1 MSSTILI
8 VAHLHGSRTCPIFGS
23 SAPHDPCGPDT
34 ARSHHRIK
42 KFGGTSVE
50 DITKIKAIAQSIIQ
64 SKEAGNDIVVVVSA
78 MGHSTD
84 HLNKLAESISKN
96 PNSREL
102 DMLLSTGE
110 QVTMALLSMSLNEYG
125 IPAISL
131 TGSQVGIVTE
141 SIHGKARILDIKT
154 ERIQNYINQGY
165 VVVVAG
171 FQGSTLS
178 HTGSMEITTL
188 GRGGSDTSAVALS
201 TALGAETCEI
211 YTDVPGVLTT
221 DPRIV
226 PNAKLLDII
235 SCEEML
241 ELASVG
247 ASVLHPRAV
256 EIARNYGIKLYVKS
270 SQTLSNGTLLHSKIK
285 PLALK
290 RGGLELTK
298 TVNSLEVLEKQTVFS
313 ISKLPDRPGIAAQ
326 IFETLSEANINV
338 DLIIQATHDGKSNDI
353 AFTVN
358 DFELTKTIDQCKLI
372 TNQLGGE
379 YDFKKNM
386 TKLSIQGAGIMG
398 RPSVS
403 ADLFDTLSQANIN
416 VRLIAT
422 SEIKVSCV
430 IDIDNI
436 PKAIRFVSEK
446 FKLSDKQI
454 FINPVIERED
464 QPEVRGIALDKNQV
478 QVSIRNLPDK
488 PGVAASI
495 CLALAENN
503 LIFDTIVQSER
514 LTSLKTKDISFTM
527 SKQDRE
533 RANTIFHSL
542 TKKLAGSFIE
552 DGPAIAK
559 VSTVGAGMAF
569 KVGTAGKIF
578 RALANK
584 NINIEMIAT
593 SEIRTSCIVLE
604 KDCDQAVNAIHSYF
618 QLDK

>member
-1 MSSTILI
+1 MAL
-8 VAHLHGSRTCPIFGS
+8 L
-23 SAPHDPCGPDT
+23 
-34 ARSHHRIK
+34 IK

-430 IDIDNI
+430 IDVDNI

-542 TKKLAGSFIE
+542 TKKLVGSFIE

>member
-1 MSSTILI
+1 MALL
-8 VAHLHGSRTCPIFGS
+8 V
-23 SAPHDPCGPDT
+23 
-34 ARSHHRIK
+34 K
-42 KFGGTSVE
+42 KFGGTSVG
-50 DITKIKAIAQSIIQ
+50 DIKKIQNIASSICH
-64 SKEAGNDIVVVVSA
+64 SKEAGNEIIVVVSA
-78 MGHSTD
+78 MGQTTD
-84 HLNKLAESISKN
+84 DLNCLAESISKN
-96 PNSREL
+96 PNRREL

-110 QVTMALLSMSLNEYG
+110 QVTIALLAMSLNEFG
-125 IPAISL
+125 IPAISM
-131 TGSQVGIVTE
+131 TGSQVGITTE

-154 ERIQNYINQGY
+154 ERIQNYIDQGY

-171 FQGSTLS
+171 FQGTTLS

-201 TALGAETCEI
+201 TAMGAETCEI

-226 PNAKLLDII
+226 PNAKLLNEI

-256 EIARNYGIKLYVKS
+256 EIARNYGIKLFVKS
-270 SQTLSNGTLLHSKIK
+270 SQSESSGTLLHSQIK
-285 PLALK
+285 PLPVK
-290 RGGLELTK
+290 KGSLELTK
-298 TVNSLEVLEKQTVFS
+298 TVNSLEVLENQAVFS
-313 ISKLPDRPGIAAQ
+313 ISSLPDRPGIAAQ
-326 IFETLSEANINV
+326 IFETLSDAKINV
-338 DLIIQATHDGKSNDI
+338 DLIIQATHDGNSNDI
-353 AFTVN
+353 TFTVN
-358 DFELTKTIDQCKLI
+358 EFDLTKTIEQCELI
-372 TNQLGGE
+372 TSQLGGE
-379 YDFKKNM
+379 YNFKAKM

-430 IDIDNI
+430 IEINNI
-436 PKAIRFVSEK
+436 PKAIRFVGEK
-446 FKLSDKQI
+446 FKLSDSQI
-454 FINPVIERED
+454 FVNPLYKRQD

-478 QVSIRNLPDK
+478 QVSFRNLPDK

-514 LTSLKTKDISFTM
+514 MTSLKTKDISFTM
-527 SKQDRE
+527 NKQDRQK
-533 RANTIFHSL
+533 ANAIFDSL
-542 TKKLAGSFIE
+542 TKKLTGSFIE

-559 VSTVGAGMAF
+559 VSAVGTGMAY

-578 RALANK
+578 RALAKN

-604 KDCDQAVNAIHSYF
+604 KDCDKAVNAIHNHF
-618 QLDK
+618 ELEK

>member
-1 MSSTILI
+1 MAL
-8 VAHLHGSRTCPIFGS
+8 L
-23 SAPHDPCGPDT
+23 
-34 ARSHHRIK
+34 IK

-270 SQTLSNGTLLHSKIK
+270 SQTLSNGTLVHSKIK

>member
-1 MSSTILI
+1 MAL
-8 VAHLHGSRTCPIFGS
+8 L
-23 SAPHDPCGPDT
+23 
-34 ARSHHRIK
+34 IK
-42 KFGGTSVE
+42 KFGGTSVG
-50 DITKIKAIAQSIIQ
+50 DIKKIQAIAQSICQ
-64 SKEAGNDIVVVVSA
+64 SKESGNDIVVVVSA
-78 MGHSTD
+78 MGKSTD
-84 HLNKLAESISKN
+84 KLNKLAESISKN

-110 QVTMALLSMSLNEYG
+110 QVTISLLSMSLNEYG
-125 IPAISL
+125 IPAISM
-131 TGSQVGIVTE
+131 TGSQVGIITE

-154 ERIQNYINQGY
+154 ERIQSYIDQGY

-226 PNAKLLDII
+226 PNAKLLDNI

-256 EIARNYGIKLYVKS
+256 EIARNYGIRLYVKS
-270 SQTLSNGTLLHSKIK
+270 SLSYSNGTLLHSQIN
-285 PLALK
+285 PLPLK
-290 RGGLELTK
+290 RGRLELTK
-298 TVNSLEVLEKQTVFS
+298 TVNSLEVLENQAVFS
-313 ISKLPDRPGIAAQ
+313 ISNLPDRPGIAAQ
-326 IFETLSEANINV
+326 IFESLSEACINV
-338 DLIIQATHDGKSNDI
+338 DLIIQATHDGNSNDI
-353 AFTVN
+353 TFTVN
-358 DFELTKTIDQCKLI
+358 EFELTKTIEQCKLI
-372 TNQLGGE
+372 TTQLGGE
-379 YDFKKNM
+379 YNFKTKM

-430 IDIDNI
+430 VDINNI
-436 PKAIRFVSEK
+436 PKAIRFVGEK
-446 FKLSDKQI
+446 FKLSDTQI
-454 FINPVIERED
+454 FINPIFDKQD

-478 QVSIRNLPDK
+478 QVSFRKLPDK

-495 CLALAENN
+495 CLALAESN

-514 LTSLKTKDISFTM
+514 VTSLKTKDISFTM
-527 SKQDRE
+527 NKQDRE
-533 RANTIFHSL
+533 KANKIFHSL
-542 TKKLAGSFIE
+542 TKKLPGSFIE

-559 VSTVGAGMAF
+559 VSAVGAGMAF

-578 RALANK
+578 RALANE

-604 KDCDQAVNAIHSYF
+604 KDCDKAVNAIHNHF
-618 QLDK
+618 ELDK

>member
-1 MSSTILI
+1 MAL
-8 VAHLHGSRTCPIFGS
+8 L
-23 SAPHDPCGPDT
+23 
-34 ARSHHRIK
+34 IK

-527 SKQDRE
+527 SKQDRK
-533 RANTIFHSL
+533 RANTVFHSL

>member
-1 MSSTILI
+1 MAL
-8 VAHLHGSRTCPIFGS
+8 L
-23 SAPHDPCGPDT
+23 
-34 ARSHHRIK
+34 IK

-298 TVNSLEVLEKQTVFS
+298 TVNSLEVLETQTVFS

-552 DGPAIAK
+552 DGPAISK

>member
-1 MSSTILI
+1 MAL
-8 VAHLHGSRTCPIFGS
+8 L
-23 SAPHDPCGPDT
+23 
-34 ARSHHRIK
+34 IK
-42 KFGGTSVE
+42 KFGGTSLG
-50 DITKIKAIAQSIIQ
+50 DIKKIQAIARSICE

-78 MGHSTD
+78 MGNTTNN
-84 HLNKLAESISKN
+84 LNDLAQSISKN

-110 QVTMALLSMSLNEYG
+110 QVSIALLAMSLNELG
-125 IPAISL
+125 IPAISM
-131 TGSQVGIVTE
+131 TGSQVGITTE

-154 ERIQNYINQGY
+154 ERIQNYIDQGY

-171 FQGSTLS
+171 FQGTTLS

-201 TALGAETCEI
+201 TAMGAETCEI

-226 PNAKLLDII
+226 PNAKLLNEI

-256 EIARNYGIKLYVKS
+256 EIARNYGIKLFVKS
-270 SQTLSNGTLLHSKIK
+270 SQSESSGTLLHSQIK
-285 PLALK
+285 PLPVK
-290 RGGLELTK
+290 RGSLELTK
-298 TVNSLEVLEKQTVFS
+298 TVNSLEVLENQAVFS
-313 ISKLPDRPGIAAQ
+313 ISSLPDRPGIAAQ
-326 IFETLSEANINV
+326 IFETLSDAKINV
-338 DLIIQATHDGKSNDI
+338 DLIIQATHDGNSNDI
-353 AFTVN
+353 TFTVN
-358 DFELTKTIDQCKLI
+358 EFDLTKTIEQCELI
-372 TNQLGGE
+372 TSQLGGE
-379 YDFKKNM
+379 YNFKAKM

-430 IDIDNI
+430 IELNNI
-436 PKAIRFVSEK
+436 PKAIRFVGEK
-446 FKLSDKQI
+446 FKLSDSQI
-454 FINPVIERED
+454 FVNPLYKRQD

-478 QVSIRNLPDK
+478 QVSFRNLPDK

-514 LTSLKTKDISFTM
+514 MTSLKTKDISFTM
-527 SKQDRE
+527 NKQDRQK
-533 RANTIFHSL
+533 ANAIFDFL
-542 TKKLAGSFIE
+542 TRKLPGSFIE

-559 VSTVGAGMAF
+559 VSAVGTGMAF

-578 RALANK
+578 RALAKN

-604 KDCDQAVNAIHSYF
+604 KDCDKAVNAIHNHF
-618 QLDK
+618 ELEK

>member
-1 MSSTILI
+1 MAL
-8 VAHLHGSRTCPIFGS
+8 L
-23 SAPHDPCGPDT
+23 
-34 ARSHHRIK
+34 IK
-42 KFGGTSVE
+42 KFGGTSVG
-50 DITKIKAIAQSIIQ
+50 DITKIKAIAQSIAQ

-78 MGHSTD
+78 MGNSTD
-84 HLNKLAESISKN
+84 KLNKLAESISKN
-96 PNSREL
+96 PNRREL

-110 QVTMALLSMSLNEYG
+110 QVSMALLSMSLNEYG
-125 IPAISL
+125 IPAISM
-131 TGSQVGIVTE
+131 TGSQVGIITE

-154 ERIQNYINQGY
+154 ERIKNYINQGY
-165 VVVVAG
+165 VVVIAG

-178 HTGSMEITTL
+178 HTGTTEITTL

-226 PNAKLLDII
+226 SDAKLLDVI

-270 SQTLSNGTLLHSKIK
+270 SQTLSKGTLLHSNIK

-298 TVNSLEVLEKQTVFS
+298 TVNSLEVLEKQIVFS

-326 IFETLSEANINV
+326 IFETLSEASINV
-338 DLIIQATHDGKSNDI
+338 DLIIQATHDGNSNDI

-358 DFELTKTIDQCKLI
+358 QFDLTKTIEQCKLI

-379 YDFKKNM
+379 YNFKTNM

-436 PKAIRFVSEK
+436 PKAIRFVGEK

-454 FINPVIERED
+454 FINPLFERED

-478 QVSIRNLPDK
+478 QVSFRNLPDK

-495 CLALAENN
+495 CLALAESN
-503 LIFDTIVQSER
+503 LIFDTIVQSES
-514 LTSLKTKDISFTM
+514 LTSFKTKDISFTM
-527 SKQDRE
+527 NKQDRA
-533 RANTIFHSL
+533 RANKIFYSL
-542 TKKLAGSFIE
+542 TKKLSGAFVE

-559 VSTVGAGMAF
+559 VSTVGAGMAS

-618 QLDK
+618 ELDK

>member
-1 MSSTILI
+1 MAL
-8 VAHLHGSRTCPIFGS
+8 L
-23 SAPHDPCGPDT
+23 
-34 ARSHHRIK
+34 IK

-578 RALANK
+578 RALADQ

-604 KDCDQAVNAIHSYF
+604 KDCDKAVNAIHNHF
-618 QLDK
+618 ELEK

>member
-1 MSSTILI
+1 MAL
-8 VAHLHGSRTCPIFGS
+8 L
-23 SAPHDPCGPDT
+23 
-34 ARSHHRIK
+34 IK

-298 TVNSLEVLEKQTVFS
+298 TVNSLEVLENQTVFS
-313 ISKLPDRPGIAAQ
+313 ISNLPDRPGIAAQ
-326 IFETLSEANINV
+326 IFETLSEASINV

-358 DFELTKTIDQCKLI
+358 EFDLTKTIEQCKLI

-379 YDFKKNM
+379 YNFKTNM

-618 QLDK
+618 ELDK

>member
-1 MSSTILI
+1 MAL
-8 VAHLHGSRTCPIFGS
+8 L
-23 SAPHDPCGPDT
+23 
-34 ARSHHRIK
+34 IK

-270 SQTLSNGTLLHSKIK
+270 SQTLSSGTLLHSKIK

-584 NINIEMIAT
+584 SINIEMIAT

-618 QLDK
+618 ELDK

>member
-1 MSSTILI
+1 MAL
-8 VAHLHGSRTCPIFGS
+8 L
-23 SAPHDPCGPDT
+23 
-34 ARSHHRIK
+34 IK

-270 SQTLSNGTLLHSKIK
+270 SQTLSNGTLLLSKIK

-358 DFELTKTIDQCKLI
+358 DLDLTKTIDQCKLI

-527 SKQDRE
+527 SKQDRK

>member
-1 MSSTILI
+1 MAL
-8 VAHLHGSRTCPIFGS
+8 L
-23 SAPHDPCGPDT
+23 
-34 ARSHHRIK
+34 IK

-527 SKQDRE
+527 TKQDRE

-559 VSTVGAGMAF
+559 VSTVGSGMAF

>member
-1 MSSTILI
+1 MAL
-8 VAHLHGSRTCPIFGS
+8 L
-23 SAPHDPCGPDT
+23 
-34 ARSHHRIK
+34 IK

-50 DITKIKAIAQSIIQ
+50 DIRKIKAIAQCIIQ

-96 PNSREL
+96 PKRREL

>member
-1 MSSTILI
+1 MAL
-8 VAHLHGSRTCPIFGS
+8 L
-23 SAPHDPCGPDT
+23 
-34 ARSHHRIK
+34 IK

-226 PNAKLLDII
+226 PSAKLLDII

-379 YDFKKNM
+379 YNFKTNM

-464 QPEVRGIALDKNQV
+464 LPEVRGIALDKNQV

-514 LTSLKTKDISFTM
+514 FTSFKTKDISFTM
-527 SKQDRE
+527 NKQDRE
-533 RANTIFHSL
+533 RANKIFHSL

>member
-1 MSSTILI
+1 MAL
-8 VAHLHGSRTCPIFGS
+8 L
-23 SAPHDPCGPDT
+23 
-34 ARSHHRIK
+34 IK
-42 KFGGTSVE
+42 KFGGTSVG
-50 DITKIKAIAQSIIQ
+50 DTNKIQAIAQSICE

-78 MGHSTD
+78 MGDSTD
-84 HLNKLAESISKN
+84 KLNNLASSISQN

-110 QVTMALLSMSLNEYG
+110 QITIALLAMSLNEHG
-125 IPAISL
+125 IPALSM

-154 ERIQNYINQGY
+154 DRIKSYIEQGY

-226 PNAKLLDII
+226 PNAKLLDNI

-270 SQTLSNGTLLHSKIK
+270 SQNYSNGTLLHSQIK
-285 PLALK
+285 PLKLK
-290 RGGLELTK
+290 RGRLELTK
-298 TVNSLEVLEKQTVFS
+298 TVNSLEVLEKQAVFN
-313 ISKLPDRPGIAAQ
+313 ISNLPDRPGIAAQ
-326 IFETLSEANINV
+326 IFESLSKDGINV
-338 DLIIQATHDGKSNDI
+338 DLIIQATHDGNNNDI

-358 DFELTKTIDQCKLI
+358 EIEITKSIEQCKLI
-372 TNQLGGE
+372 TNELGGE
-379 YDFKKNM
+379 YEFKTNM

-422 SEIKVSCV
+422 SEIKVSCIV
-430 IDIDNI
+430 EINNI
-436 PKAIRFVSEK
+436 SKAIRFIGDK
-446 FKLSDKQI
+446 FKLSDSQI
-454 FINPVIERED
+454 FVNPTYKKQD

-478 QVSIRNLPDK
+478 QVSFRKLPDK

-503 LIFDTIVQSER
+503 LIFDTIVQSARER
-514 LTSLKTKDISFTM
+514 SLKTKDISFTM
-527 SKQDRE
+527 NKQDRE
-533 RANTIFHSL
+533 KANKVFNNL
-542 TKKLAGSFIE
+542 TKKLPGSFIE
-552 DGPAIAK
+552 DGPSIAK
-559 VSTVGAGMAF
+559 VSAVGAGMPF
-569 KVGTAGKIF
+569 NVGTAGKIF
-578 RALANK
+578 RALANEK
-584 NINIEMIAT
+584 INIEMIAT

-604 KDCDQAVNAIHSYF
+604 KDCDRAVNAIHNYF
-618 QLDK
+618 ELEK

>member
-1 MSSTILI
+1 MAL
-8 VAHLHGSRTCPIFGS
+8 L
-23 SAPHDPCGPDT
+23 
-34 ARSHHRIK
+34 IK

-154 ERIQNYINQGY
+154 ERIQNYIDQGY

-270 SQTLSNGTLLHSKIK
+270 SQTFSNGTLLHSKIK

-298 TVNSLEVLEKQTVFS
+298 TVNSLEVLENQAVFS
-313 ISKLPDRPGIAAQ
+313 ISNLTDRPGIAAK
-326 IFETLSEANINV
+326 IFETLSEASINV

-358 DFELTKTIDQCKLI
+358 EFDLTKTIEQCKLI

-379 YDFKKNM
+379 YNFTTNM

>member
-1 MSSTILI
+1 MAL
-8 VAHLHGSRTCPIFGS
+8 L
-23 SAPHDPCGPDT
+23 
-34 ARSHHRIK
+34 IK
-42 KFGGTSVE
+42 KFGGTSVG
-50 DITKIKAIAQSIIQ
+50 DIAKIKAISKNIVQ
-64 SKEAGNDIVVVVSA
+64 SKESGNDIVIVVSA
-78 MGHSTD
+78 MGNTTD
-84 HLNKLAESISKN
+84 HLNQLAESISKN

-110 QVTMALLSMSLNEYG
+110 QVTSALLSMSLNEYG
-125 IPAISL
+125 IPAISM
-131 TGSQVGIVTE
+131 TGSQVGIITE

-154 ERIQNYINQGY
+154 ERIQNYLDQGY

-226 PNAKLLDII
+226 PDAKLLDII

-270 SQTLSNGTLLHSKIK
+270 SQNLSNGTLLHSKIK

-298 TVNSLEVLEKQTVFS
+298 TVNSLEVLEKQIVFS
-313 ISKLPDRPGIAAQ
+313 ISNLPDRPGIAAQ
-326 IFETLSEANINV
+326 IFETLSDASINV
-338 DLIIQATHDGKSNDI
+338 DLIIQATHDGNSNDI
-353 AFTVN
+353 TFTVN
-358 DFELTKTIDQCKLI
+358 EFELTKTIEQCKFI
-372 TNQLGGE
+372 TKQLGGE
-379 YDFKKNM
+379 YNFKTNM

-446 FKLSDKQI
+446 FKLSDTQI
-454 FINPVIERED
+454 FINPVFEKED

-478 QVSIRNLPDK
+478 QVSFRNLPDK

-495 CLALAENN
+495 CLALAESN

-514 LTSLKTKDISFTM
+514 FTSYKTKDISFTM
-527 SKQDRE
+527 NKKDRE
-533 RANTIFHSL
+533 RANKIFHSL

-578 RALANK
+578 RALAKK

-618 QLDK
+618 ELDK

>member
-1 MSSTILI
+1 MAL
-8 VAHLHGSRTCPIFGS
+8 L
-23 SAPHDPCGPDT
+23 
-34 ARSHHRIK
+34 IK

-379 YDFKKNM
+379 YNFKTNM

>member
-1 MSSTILI
+1 MAL
-8 VAHLHGSRTCPIFGS
+8 L
-23 SAPHDPCGPDT
+23 
-34 ARSHHRIK
+34 IK
-42 KFGGTSVE
+42 KFGGTSVG
-50 DITKIKAIAQSIIQ
+50 DIKKIQAIAQSICQ
-64 SKEAGNDIVVVVSA
+64 SKESGNDIVVVVSA
-78 MGHSTD
+78 MGKSTD
-84 HLNKLAESISKN
+84 KLNKLAESISKN

-110 QVTMALLSMSLNEYG
+110 QVTISLLSMSLNEYG
-125 IPAISL
+125 IPAISM
-131 TGSQVGIVTE
+131 TGSQVGIITE

-154 ERIQNYINQGY
+154 ERIQSYIDQGY

-226 PNAKLLDII
+226 PNAKLLDNI

-256 EIARNYGIKLYVKS
+256 EIARNYGIRLYVKS
-270 SQTLSNGTLLHSKIK
+270 SLSYSNGTLLHSQIN
-285 PLALK
+285 PLPLK
-290 RGGLELTK
+290 RGRLELTK
-298 TVNSLEVLEKQTVFS
+298 TVNSLEVLENQAVFS
-313 ISKLPDRPGIAAQ
+313 ISNLPDRPGIAAQ
-326 IFETLSEANINV
+326 IFESLSEACINV
-338 DLIIQATHDGKSNDI
+338 DLIIQATHDGNSNDI

-358 DFELTKTIDQCKLI
+358 EFELTKTIEQCKLI
-372 TNQLGGE
+372 TTQLGGE
-379 YDFKKNM
+379 FNFKTKM

-398 RPSVS
+398 RPSIS

-430 IDIDNI
+430 VDINNI
-436 PKAIRFVSEK
+436 PKAIRFVGEK
-446 FKLSDKQI
+446 FKLSDTQI
-454 FINPVIERED
+454 FINPIFDKQD

-478 QVSIRNLPDK
+478 QVSFRKLPDK

-495 CLALAENN
+495 CLALAESN

-514 LTSLKTKDISFTM
+514 VTSLKTKDISFTM
-527 SKQDRE
+527 NKQDRE
-533 RANTIFHSL
+533 KANKIFHSL
-542 TKKLAGSFIE
+542 TKKLPGSFIE

-559 VSTVGAGMAF
+559 VSAVGAGMAF

-578 RALANK
+578 RALANE

-604 KDCDQAVNAIHSYF
+604 KDCDKAVNAIHNHF
-618 QLDK
+618 ELDK

>member
-1 MSSTILI
+1 MAL
-8 VAHLHGSRTCPIFGS
+8 L
-23 SAPHDPCGPDT
+23 
-34 ARSHHRIK
+34 IK

-298 TVNSLEVLEKQTVFS
+298 TVNSLEVLETQTVFS

>member
-1 MSSTILI
+1 MAL
-8 VAHLHGSRTCPIFGS
+8 L
-23 SAPHDPCGPDT
+23 
-34 ARSHHRIK
+34 IK
-42 KFGGTSVE
+42 KFGGTSVG

-78 MGHSTD
+78 MGNSTD

-358 DFELTKTIDQCKLI
+358 EFELTKTIEQCKLI

-379 YDFKKNM
+379 YDFKTNM

-618 QLDK
+618 ELDK

>member
-1 MSSTILI
+1 MAL
-8 VAHLHGSRTCPIFGS
+8 L
-23 SAPHDPCGPDT
+23 
-34 ARSHHRIK
+34 IK

-298 TVNSLEVLEKQTVFS
+298 TVNSLEVLETQTVFS

-478 QVSIRNLPDK
+478 QVSIRNLLDK

>member
-1 MSSTILI
+1 MAL
-8 VAHLHGSRTCPIFGS
+8 L
-23 SAPHDPCGPDT
+23 
-34 ARSHHRIK
+34 IK

-131 TGSQVGIVTE
+131 TGGQVGIVTE

-298 TVNSLEVLEKQTVFS
+298 TVNSLEVLETQTVFS

-454 FINPVIERED
+454 FIKPVIERED

>member
-1 MSSTILI
+1 MAL
-8 VAHLHGSRTCPIFGS
+8 L
-23 SAPHDPCGPDT
+23 
-34 ARSHHRIK
+34 IK

-464 QPEVRGIALDKNQV
+464 QPEGRGIALDKNQV

>member
-1 MSSTILI
+1 MAL
-8 VAHLHGSRTCPIFGS
+8 L
-23 SAPHDPCGPDT
+23 
-34 ARSHHRIK
+34 IK
-42 KFGGTSVE
+42 KFGGTSVG
-50 DITKIKAIAQSIIQ
+50 DITKIKAIAQSVVK

-78 MGHSTD
+78 MGSSTD

-110 QVTMALLSMSLNEYG
+110 QVSMALLSMSLNEYG

-211 YTDVPGVLTT
+211 YTDVPGVLTS

-542 TKKLAGSFIE
+542 TKKLPGSFIE

-618 QLDK
+618 ELDK

>member
-1 MSSTILI
+1 MTL
-8 VAHLHGSRTCPIFGS
+8 L
-23 SAPHDPCGPDT
+23 
-34 ARSHHRIK
+34 IK
-42 KFGGTSVE
+42 KFGGTSVG
-50 DITKIKAIAQSIIQ
+50 DITKIKAIAQIIEQ
-64 SKEAGNDIVVVVSA
+64 SKEAGNEIVVVVSA
-78 MGHSTD
+78 MGNSTD
-84 HLNKLAESISKN
+84 NLNKLAESISKN
-96 PNSREL
+96 PNRREL

-110 QVTMALLSMSLNEYG
+110 QVTIALLTMSLNEYG
-125 IPAISL
+125 VPAISL
-131 TGSQVGIVTE
+131 TGSQVGIITE

-154 ERIQNYINQGY
+154 ERIQNYLDQGY

-171 FQGSTLS
+171 FQGATLS

-188 GRGGSDTSAVALS
+188 GRGGSDTSAVALA

-270 SQTLSNGTLLHSKIK
+270 SLTLSNGTLLHSKIE

-298 TVNSLEVLEKQTVFS
+298 TVNSLEVLENQTVFS
-313 ISKLPDRPGIAAQ
+313 ISSLPDRPGIAAF
-326 IFETLSEANINV
+326 IFETLSEADINV
-338 DLIIQATHDGKSNDI
+338 DLIIQATHDGNCNDI
-353 AFTVN
+353 TFTVGG
-358 DFELTKTIDQCKLI
+358 FELTKTIEQCKLI
-372 TNQLGGE
+372 TSQLGGE
-379 YDFKKNM
+379 YNFKTNM

-403 ADLFDTLSQANIN
+403 ADFFETLSQANIN

-430 IDIDNI
+430 LDIANI

-454 FINPVIERED
+454 FINPVFEKED

-478 QVSIRNLPDK
+478 QVSFRNLPDK

-495 CLALAENN
+495 CLALAESN

-514 LTSLKTKDISFTM
+514 FTSFKTKDIIFTM
-527 SKQDRE
+527 NKEDRQK
-533 RANTIFHSL
+533 ANNIFQSL
-542 TKKLAGSFIE
+542 TKKLEGSFIE

-559 VSTVGAGMAF
+559 VSAVGAGMAF

-604 KDCDQAVNAIHSYF
+604 KDCNQAVKAIHSYF
-618 QLDK
+618 ELEK

>member
-1 MSSTILI
+1 MAL
-8 VAHLHGSRTCPIFGS
+8 L
-23 SAPHDPCGPDT
+23 
-34 ARSHHRIK
+34 IK

-154 ERIQNYINQGY
+154 ERIQHYINQGY

-285 PLALK
+285 PLALR

-326 IFETLSEANINV
+326 IFETLSEVNINV

-533 RANTIFHSL
+533 RANTIFHSI

>member
-1 MSSTILI
+1 MAL
-8 VAHLHGSRTCPIFGS
+8 L
-23 SAPHDPCGPDT
+23 
-34 ARSHHRIK
+34 IK
-42 KFGGTSVE
+42 KFGGTSVG
-50 DITKIKAIAQSIIQ
+50 DIKKIQTIASNISK

-78 MGHSTD
+78 MGNTTD
-84 HLNKLAESISKN
+84 ELNDLAKLISNN
-96 PNSREL
+96 PHSREL

-110 QVTMALLSMSLNEYG
+110 QITIALLSMSLNEYG
-125 IPAISL
+125 IPAISM
-131 TGSQVGIVTE
+131 TGSQVGIITE

-171 FQGSTLS
+171 FQGTTLS
-178 HTGSMEITTL
+178 HTGLMEITTL

-226 PNAKLLDII
+226 PNAKLLNEI

-270 SQTLSNGTLLHSKIK
+270 SETYSSGTLLHSQIK
-285 PLALK
+285 PLPLT

-298 TVNSLEVLEKQTVFS
+298 TVNSLEILENQAVFS
-313 ISKLPDRPGIAAQ
+313 ISEVADRPGIAAQ
-326 IFETLSEANINV
+326 IFETLSKARINV
-338 DLIIQATHDGKSNDI
+338 DLIIQATNDGKSNDI
-353 AFTVN
+353 TFTVHEI
-358 DFELTKTIDQCKLI
+358 DVKKTIEQCEII
-372 TNQLGGE
+372 TKQLGGE
-379 YDFKKNM
+379 YKFRTKM

-430 IDIDNI
+430 IEINNI
-436 PKAIRFVSEK
+436 PKAIRLIGEK
-446 FKLSDKQI
+446 FKLSDTQI
-454 FINPVIERED
+454 FINPKPERKE

-478 QVSIRNLPDK
+478 QVSFRKLPDR

-503 LIFDTIVQSER
+503 LLFDTIVQSER
-514 LTSLKTKDISFTM
+514 ITSLKTKDISFTM
-527 SKQDRE
+527 NKQDRE
-533 RANTIFHSL
+533 KANEVFNSL
-542 TKKLAGSFIE
+542 TKKLPGSFIE
-552 DGPAIAK
+552 DGPSIAK

-578 RALANK
+578 RALADK

-604 KDCDQAVNAIHSYF
+604 KDCDEAVHAIHSYF
-618 QLDK
+618 ELEK

>member
-1 MSSTILI
+1 MAL
-8 VAHLHGSRTCPIFGS
+8 L
-23 SAPHDPCGPDT
+23 
-34 ARSHHRIK
+34 IK
-42 KFGGTSVE
+42 KFGGTSVG
-50 DITKIKAIAQSIIQ
+50 DITKIKAIAQSIVQ
-64 SKEAGNDIVVVVSA
+64 SKEDGNDIVVVVSA
-78 MGHSTD
+78 MGNSTD
-84 HLNKLAESISKN
+84 QLNKLAESISKN

-154 ERIQNYINQGY
+154 ERIQNYIDQGY
-165 VVVVAG
+165 VIVIAG

-221 DPRIV
+221 DPRVV

-270 SQTLSNGTLLHSKIK
+270 SQSLSSGTLLHSKIK

-298 TVNSLEVLEKQTVFS
+298 TVNSLEVLENQTVFS
-313 ISKLPDRPGIAAQ
+313 ISNLPDRPGIAAQ
-326 IFETLSEANINV
+326 IFETLSEASINV

-358 DFELTKTIDQCKLI
+358 EFELTNTIDQCKLI

-379 YDFKKNM
+379 YNFKTNM

-436 PKAIRFVSEK
+436 PKAIRFVGEK

-454 FINPVIERED
+454 FINPVIVSED

-495 CLALAENN
+495 CLALAESN

-514 LTSLKTKDISFTM
+514 FTSFKTKDISFTM
-527 SKQDRE
+527 NKQDRE
-533 RANTIFHSL
+533 RANKIFNSL
-542 TKKLAGSFIE
+542 TKKLPGSFIE

-618 QLDK
+618 ELDK